1 MCVYV
6 LIVAMSKVSSWT
18 PDEVWEWL
26 QSKPFSE
33 GFNHEDWDEDWE
45 DVTGQDLLA
54 MEKGDLL
61 KICPRRFPIKSLLE
75 AIDQLKQKGF
85 TSKKFFFCLFVLI
98 YHIFLCRTAVG
109 GGREEKLEYDG

>member
-6 LIVAMSKVSSWT
+6 LIVAMSKVSNWT

-26 QSKPFSE
+26 QSKPFFK

-54 MEKGDLL
+54 MGEKALSE
-61 KICPRRFPIKSLLE
+61 ICPRSAQFPFPIKSLLE
-75 AIDQLKQKGF
+75 AIDQLKQKG
-85 TSKKFFFCLFVLI
+85 SIICLF
-98 YHIFLCRTAVG
+98 
-109 GGREEKLEYDG
+109 